1 MASLSSRSARF
12 ASSSSSSSTLPAID
26 HWNESGGRRKRCMT
40 LACQTLR
47 QHPPLR
53 DLQAPAKG
61 PSCLAAR
68 PQLDMQLRV
77 SPVKSAAVTGGITDG
92 EWQGWVVGGETP
104 SLPLSE
110 DSTMD
115 LRTYRWISWLRSISL
130 QEKKLRITVVFDIG
144 SCSSWLH
151 RYIYGAWMKWPA
163 INRDVYSRRPS
174 IIPGAPPTIDS
185 VGGCMLRPEWTLETF
200 IA

>member
-1 MASLSSRSARF
+1 M
-12 ASSSSSSSTLPAID
+12 AID

-47 QHPPLR
+47 QRPPAR

-77 SPVKSAAVTGGITDG
+77 SPVNSVAVAGGITDG
-92 EWQGWVVGGETP
+92 VAGMGRWRRG
-104 SLPLSE
+104 SSIALSE

-115 LRTYRWISWLRSISL
+115 LRTYKWISWLL
-130 QEKKLRITVVFDIG
+130 QKKKLRVMVIFHIG
-144 SCSSWLH
+144 SCSGWLY
-151 RYIYGAWMKWPA
+151 RYI
-163 INRDVYSRRPS
+163 
-174 IIPGAPPTIDS
+174 
-185 VGGCMLRPEWTLETF
+185 
-200 IA
+200 